1 MLRELLHP
9 LFSCVCV
16 LRESLPFR
24 LIFLRFPQPPL
35 QSPSL
40 QDARQLSRQLLRQV
54 PPLSFCGPISLRRA
68 FWPQQEHPRQLFW
81 HGRVFSVQELQRER
95 ALQREQELQR
105 ERALQREKE
114 LQQERALQQ
123 KQEHPRQLFWHGR
136 VFSVQELQREQAL
149 RRERALQREQE
160 LQREQALRRERALR
174 QEQELQREQALRQEQ
189 ALQRE
194 RELQREQALQR
205 EQTLQQGWEQR
216 LLQVQL
222 QSHR

>member
-95 ALQREQELQR
+95 ALQREQ
-105 ERALQREKE
+105 
-114 LQQERALQQ
+114 
-123 KQEHPRQLFWHGR
+123 
-136 VFSVQELQREQAL
+136 
-149 RRERALQREQE
+149 
-160 LQREQALRRERALR
+160 ALRRERALR
-174 QEQELQREQALRQEQ
+174 QEQELQRERALR
-189 ALQRE
+189 
-194 RELQREQALQR
+194 REQALAGFAAGMGAAASAGTAAVTSLTFFVSDINR
-205 EQTLQQGWEQR
+205 PPVEK
-216 LLQVQL
+216 
-222 QSHR
+222 

>member
-95 ALQREQELQR
+95 ALQREQ
-105 ERALQREKE
+105 
-114 LQQERALQQ
+114 
-123 KQEHPRQLFWHGR
+123 
-136 VFSVQELQREQAL
+136 AL

-205 EQTLQQGWEQR
+205 EQTFAAGMGAAASAGTAAVTSLTFFVSDINRPPVEK
-216 LLQVQL
+216 
-222 QSHR
+222 